1 MRTKLTLRAA
11 AVIGGIILALVGIA
25 RAEPVAPVKLGIV
38 VLPEEA
44 MQIEYSPGYGLL
56 FVRNSDNDIR
66 VIDTTTNA
74 QIDLRAGNDQFNDLD
89 LTPDEHYLYAAGY
102 SQPPSG
108 DPIRPYVH
116 RFDLV
121 TRTWD
126 TCESYNPAY
135 RIEGVDADRFL
146 IQEQRQH
153 PDLTFNRFAPTIVQ
167 LDRVSSSNQG
177 DFKYDHATDRVIHG
191 NSGSSSKEIHSWRIM
206 GDTLEYQET
215 AYDSAD
221 IGGGTAVLSTD
232 FQHFYYGR
240 LQVNAQN
247 VKQNLTFFPENIYAA
262 SSDIAFGESN
272 YYDAETGGELGS
284 LGFNSKVYGISG
296 DGRELWAYRSFGNV
310 LFHYDLV
317 PEPATM
323 SMLALG
329 GLVVWWRRRR
339 NQTITTEY

>member
-1 MRTKLTLRAA
+1 MRTERTLRAA
-11 AVIGGIILALVGIA
+11 AVIGGIILALVGVA
-25 RAEPVAPVKLGIV
+25 RAEPFKPVKLGIV
-38 VLPEEA
+38 VLPDEA
-44 MQIEYSPGYGLL
+44 RQIEYSPAYGLL

-66 VIDTTTNA
+66 IIETTTNE
-74 QIDLRAGNDQFNDLD
+74 QIDFRAGNDQFNDLD

-102 SQPPSG
+102 SQSEE
-108 DPIRPYVH
+108 RPYVH

-126 TCESYNPAY
+126 TCESYNPTY

-153 PDLTFNRFAPTIVQ
+153 PDLTFNRFAATIVQ

-177 DFKYDHATDRVIHG
+177 DFKYDHSTDRVIHG

-206 GDTLEYQET
+206 GDTLEVQGA
-215 AYDSAD
+215 AYDL

-240 LQVNAQN
+240 LQINGQN
-247 VKQNLTFFPENIYAA
+247 IKQNLAFFPENIYAA
-262 SSDIAFGESN
+262 SSDIAFGASN
-272 YYDAETGGELGS
+272 YYDAETSGELGS
-284 LGFNSKVYGISG
+284 LGFDSKVYGLSG
-296 DGRELWAYRSFGNV
+296 DGSELWAYREFGNV

-339 NQTITTEY
+339 N

>member
-1 MRTKLTLRAA
+1 
-11 AVIGGIILALVGIA
+11 
-25 RAEPVAPVKLGIV
+25 
-38 VLPEEA
+38 
-44 MQIEYSPGYGLL
+44 
-56 FVRNSDNDIR
+56 
-66 VIDTTTNA
+66 
-74 QIDLRAGNDQFNDLD
+74 LD

-102 SQPPSG
+102 SQPAG
-108 DPIRPYVH
+108 DQYIH

-121 TRTWD
+121 TRTWE
-126 TCESYNPAY
+126 TSESYNPTY

-146 IQEQRQH
+146 LQEQRQH
-153 PDLTFNRFAPTIVQ
+153 PDLTFNRFAPAMVQ

-177 DFKYDHATDRVIHG
+177 DFKYDHAADRVIHG

-221 IGGGTAVLSTD
+221 IGGGTGVLSTD
-232 FQHFYYGR
+232 FRYFYYGR

-247 VKQNLTFFPENIYAA
+247 VKQNLAFFPENIYAA

-284 LGFNSKVYGISG
+284 LGFDSKVYGISG
-296 DGRELWAYRSFGNV
+296 DGGELWAYRSFGNV

-329 GLVVWWRRRR
+329 GLAVVRRRR
-339 NQTITTEY
+339 RK